1 MEPACSLRSRRNG
14 DLTQVSS
21 ETTGA
26 AGLAGR
32 YASALYDL
40 AEGNKLLDQVSEDL
54 RELAAMIH
62 GSDDLARLIRSPVI
76 DRAEQSRAMT
86 AVLEAAGMSDL
97 TRRFVG
103 VVAANRRLFQIT
115 DIIGAYHALL
125 AVRRGEVTAEVVSAR
140 ELTETQMEAI
150 GDAVKK
156 AVGTRASVESWVD
169 PGLLGGLIVKVGSR
183 MVDSSLSTKLHRLRL
198 AMKGIG

>member
-14 DLTQVSS
+14 DVTQVSS
-21 ETTGA
+21 KTTGA
-26 AGLAGR
+26 GGLAGR
-32 YASALYDL
+32 YANALYDL

-54 RELAAMIH
+54 RELAAMIRD
-62 GSDDLARLIRSPVI
+62 SDDLARLIRSPVI
-76 DRAEQSRAMT
+76 GRADQSRAMT
-86 AVLEAAGMSDL
+86 AVLEKAGMSDL

-103 VVAANRRLFQIT
+103 VVAANRRLFQLI

-125 AVRRGEVTAEVVSAR
+125 AARRGEVSAEVVSAR
-140 ELTETQMEAI
+140 ELTKTQMKAI

-156 AVGTRASVESWVD
+156 AVGARATVDAWVD

>member
-21 ETTGA
+21 KTTGA

-32 YASALYDL
+32 YAGALYDL
-40 AEGNKLLDQVSEDL
+40 AEGDKLLDRVSEDL
-54 RELAAMIH
+54 RQLAAMIH
-62 GSDDLARLIRSPVI
+62 GSDDLTRLIRSPVI

-86 AVLEAAGMSDL
+86 AVLDAAAMSDL

-103 VVAANRRLFQIT
+103 VVAANRRLFQLT
-115 DIIGAYHALL
+115 DIIGGFHALL
-125 AVRRGEVTAEVVSAR
+125 AARRGEVTAEVVSAR
-140 ELTETQMEAI
+140 ELTKTQMKAI

-156 AVGTRASVESWVD
+156 AVGTRASVEAWVD